1 MTEVATLDDLRRQ
14 CRDLPTKPGIYCFSD
29 ADGEVIYVG
38 KAKHLRKR
46 VSSYFNRQAGATA
59 KVRSMVGHIQGI
71 AVTVTRTENEAFL
84 LESNLIK
91 DLRPRYNIVLRD
103 DKSYPYIYV
112 ARDEQFPKLS
122 FHRGARNGAGRYFG
136 PYPNA
141 GAVRSTLNLLQKL
154 FMLRQ
159 CEDSY
164 FRNRARPCL
173 QHQIKR
179 CTAPCVGLIDADEYD
194 EDVQRA
200 ILFLEGRSQEVI
212 DSLAQRMDAAAASL
226 EFERAARLRDQ
237 IQKLQRIQ
245 SEQYVASGN
254 GNFDII
260 VCRARGNVGCVQVF
274 FVRNGRHLGNKVF
287 FPAHTQGSTS
297 ADILAAFLPQFY
309 LAGHSDRDV
318 PPDIILSE
326 AVEDAEWLVGTLTD
340 KRGGSVRVR
349 SEVRGERAKWVE
361 MAATN
366 AEIAL
371 EQRISSNTDQQ
382 RRMSA
387 LREFLD
393 LMEMPQRIEC
403 FDVSHTSGEA
413 TVASCVVFDQDGP
426 RKSDYRRFNIH
437 DVAAGDDYAAMEQA
451 LQRRYTRIKREDGH
465 VPELLLVDGGKGQ
478 VGRAF
483 AVLEELQIAEV
494 TVVGVAK
501 GTTRKAGLETLI
513 VHDGVEERVLP
524 RDSGALLLIQQIRD
538 EAHRFAITAHRQS
551 RAKNRSRSPLE
562 RIAGVGAK
570 RRQQLIR
577 HFGGLQGV
585 TGAGVDDLCRVPGI
599 SRALAQKIYDEMHGD
614 R

>member
-1 MTEVATLDDLRRQ
+1 VSAATVFDELRAQ
-14 CRDLPTKPGIYCFSD
+14 CRELSTKPGVYRFAD
-29 ADGEVIYVG
+29 ASGGVIYVG

-46 VSSYFNRQAGATA
+46 VSSYFNRQASATP
-59 KVRSMVGHIQGI
+59 KVRSMVGNIRSI

-103 DKSYPYIYV
+103 DKSYPYIY
-112 ARDEQFPKLS
+112 AATNEEFPQLS
-122 FHRGARNGAGRYFG
+122 FHRGARSGKGRYFG

-141 GAVRSTLNLLQKL
+141 GAVRATLNLLQKL

-173 QHQIKR
+173 QYQIKR
-179 CTAPCVGLIDADEYD
+179 CTAPCVGLIEAGEYG
-194 EDVQRA
+194 EDVAQA
-200 ILFLEGRSQEVI
+200 ILFLDGRSQEVV
-212 DSLAQRMDAAAASL
+212 DSLMSRMDAAAARL

-237 IQKLQRIQ
+237 IRKLQRLQ
-245 SEQYVASGN
+245 SEQYVASGI

-260 VCRARGNVGCVQVF
+260 ACRAIGNVGCVQVF

-287 FPAHTQGSTS
+287 FPAHIQGSTS
-297 ADILAAFLPQFY
+297 TDILAAFLPQFY

-326 AVEDAEWLVGTLTD
+326 PVEDAGWLIDTLRD
-340 KRGGSVRVR
+340 QRGGNVRLR
-349 SEVRGERAKWVE
+349 FDVRGERAKWVE
-361 MAATN
+361 MATTN
-366 AEIAL
+366 VEIAL
-371 EQRISSNTDQQ
+371 QQRIASNSDHQ

-387 LREFLD
+387 LRDFLD
-393 LMEMPQRIEC
+393 LSEMPQRIEC

-413 TVASCVVFDQDGP
+413 TVASCVVFDQDGA
-426 RKSDYRRFNIH
+426 RKSDYRRFNIR

-451 LQRRYTRIKREDGH
+451 LQRRYTRIKRDDGH
-465 VPELLLVDGGKGQ
+465 LPELLLIDGGKGQ
-478 VGRAF
+478 VGRAL
-483 AVLEELQIAEV
+483 AVLEELQIAEM

-513 VHDGVEERVLP
+513 VHDNVEEKVLP

-538 EAHRFAITAHRQS
+538 EAHRFAITAHRQA
-551 RAKNRSRSPLE
+551 RARNRSRSPLE
-562 RIAGVGAK
+562 RVSGVGAK
-570 RRQQLIR
+570 RRQQLLR

-585 TGAGVDDLCRVPGI
+585 SVAGVDDLCRVRGI
-599 SRALAQKIYDEMHGD
+599 SRALAQKIYDQIHEE

>member
-1 MTEVATLDDLRRQ
+1 MIAVVTLDDLRQQ
-14 CRDLPTKPGIYCFSD
+14 CRNLPTKPGVYRFSD

-38 KAKHLRKR
+38 KAKHLKKR
-46 VSSYFNRQAGATA
+46 VSSYFNRQAGATP
-59 KVRSMVGHIQGI
+59 KVRSMVRHIRDI

-112 ARDEQFPKLS
+112 ASDEEFPKLS
-122 FHRGARNGAGRYFG
+122 FHRGARNGKGRYFG

-159 CEDSY
+159 CEDSN

-173 QHQIKR
+173 QYQIKR
-179 CTAPCVGLIDADEYD
+179 CTAPCVGLVNADEYR
-194 EDVQRA
+194 EDVRRA
-200 ILFLEGRSQEVI
+200 ILFLDGRSQEVI
-212 DSLAQRMDAAAASL
+212 DSLALRMDAAAADL

-237 IQKLQRIQ
+237 IQKLQRIH

-260 VCRARGNVGCVQVF
+260 VCRARVNIGCVQVF

-287 FPAHTQGSTS
+287 FPAHTHGSAS
-297 ADILAAFLPQFY
+297 ADILGAFLPQFY
-309 LAGHSDRDV
+309 LAGYSDREV
-318 PPDIILSE
+318 PPDILLSE
-326 AVEDAEWLVGTLTD
+326 PVEDAEWLINTLSD
-340 KRGGSVRVR
+340 KRGGGVRLR
-349 SEVRGERAKWVE
+349 FEVRGERAKWIE
-361 MAATN
+361 MATTN

-371 EQRISSNTDQQ
+371 EQRISSNTDY
-382 RRMSA
+382 RLRLSA
-387 LREFLD
+387 LRDFLD
-393 LMEMPQRIEC
+393 LAEMPRRIEC

-413 TVASCVVFDQDGP
+413 TVASCVVFDQDGA
-426 RKSDYRRFNIH
+426 RKSDYRRFNIRG
-437 DVAAGDDYAAMEQA
+437 VAAGDDYAAMEQA
-451 LQRRYTRIKREDGH
+451 LERRYTRVKRADGRL
-465 VPELLLVDGGKGQ
+465 PELLLVDGGKGQ
-478 VGRAF
+478 VGRAL
-483 AVLEELQIAEV
+483 AVLEELQIVEV
-494 TVVGVAK
+494 MTLGVAK
-501 GTTRKAGLETLI
+501 GATRKAGLETLI
-513 VHDGVEERVLP
+513 VHDGNAERTLP

-551 RAKNRSRSPLE
+551 RAKKRSRSVLE
-562 RIAGVGAK
+562 NISGLGAK

-577 HFGGLQGV
+577 YFGGLQGV
-585 TGAGVDDLCRVPGI
+585 TVAGVDDLCRVPGI
-599 SRALAQKIYDEMHGD
+599 SRILAQKIYDEMHGD